1 MYDDEQILD
10 DIKHADT
17 LKHLM
22 RKFNVSSPEK
32 LEELIAES
40 QMHYV
45 EKCDE
50 RIELTQDVLLQLGI
64 DSEEALDIAFNNTEF
79 ANKYIRTSK
88 HDTDTYEYVRSILER
103 SKKQYSF
110 LFRQAGRV

>member
-1 MYDDEQILD
+1 
-10 DIKHADT
+10 
-17 LKHLM
+17 
-22 RKFNVSSPEK
+22 
-32 LEELIAES
+32 
-40 QMHYV
+40 MHYV

-103 SKKQYSF
+103 SKNNILSYLDRREEYDITDMRSIANTILSLRRWKRNIFIGASI
-110 LFRQAGRV
+110 